1 MMKTE
6 GGSPSFGGG
15 GYMDDEFYEDTGEL
29 SLPREGEKHVMIA
42 RIPDWLYDHISNWD
56 ELIAQ
61 PGDDNDRI
69 TLGEVL
75 SLPAGNAYDQK
86 TAQKDGKKP
95 SVKREGPPEPPSMR
109 IFFNNDWN
117 KVSRLPT
124 AYEIE
129 GQAVNDTLLNNTYI
143 FTEKDLPGYKH
154 NGVGQPKPGASNG
167 AVQDPKARIGKRTK
181 YKKAIPKQTA
191 LIGSV
196 NTQYLAKPL
205 NTAEFIA
212 FNTQRTKEAIQ
223 GRNSRTNIMTE
234 TVDEVT
240 VMNNLQDSFTSF
252 IRSDKK
258 PKSQQN
264 KFARLPR
271 NELIDILHRAFD
283 EHKYWPMKLLKAHTK
298 QPEAYLKEVL
308 PSIAVLIRSGN
319 YASLWTRE
327 STYERPSLHDGV
339 ADFKVED
346 EDEEEDE
353 EMEDV
358 V

>member
-6 GGSPSFGGG
+6 GGSPSFGEG

-42 RIPDWLYDHISNWD
+42 RIPDWLYDHLTTWD
-56 ELIAQ
+56 KFLAQ
-61 PGDDNDRI
+61 PGDDNEKI

-75 SLPAGNAYDQK
+75 SLPPDNAYDRNK
-86 TAQKDGKKP
+86 AQKDGKKP

-109 IFFNNDWN
+109 IFFNSDWN
-117 KVSRLPT
+117 KVTKLPT

-129 GQAVNDTLLNNTYI
+129 GQTVNETLLKNTYV

-154 NGVGQPKPGASNG
+154 NGAGQNKANPSNG
-167 AVQDPKARIGKRTK
+167 AVQDPKARVKKSK

-212 FNTQRTKEAIQ
+212 FNTARTKEAIQ
-223 GRNSRTNIMTE
+223 GRNSSTNIMTE
-234 TVDEVT
+234 IVDEVT
-240 VMNNLQDSFTSF
+240 VMNNLQNHFDGFV
-252 IRSDKK
+252 RPDKK
-258 PKSQQN
+258 RKSQQN

-271 NELIDILHRAFD
+271 NELIDILHAAFD
-283 EHKYWPMKLLKAHTK
+283 NHKYWPMRAIKQHTK

-308 PSIAVLIRSGN
+308 PSLAVLIKSGPF
-319 YASLWTRE
+319 ASYWKRDD
-327 STYERPSLHDGV
+327 SYDRPSLHDGI
-339 ADFKVED
+339 ADIKIEEEED
-346 EDEEEDE
+346 DEEDE